1 MKTKRRIPNAAMSLS
16 DVVALF
22 TDLSAQGLA
31 RGQFGTVVEQF
42 DDSRGRPMRT
52 DVGAGVLATTVSEIG
67 TPSEPVVTYPV

>member
-52 DVGAGVLATTVSEIG
+52 PAFWQPQFPKSAL
-67 TPSEPVVTYPV
+67 PRNLW